1 MMELV
6 FLFRDVLNHVYFDKR
21 SLFLAGLR
29 KTLEKAN
36 KKNGEKYKAFSFEY
50 LKGDVRKPVL
60 SIVPSFSSSV
70 VVRLIPVVRF
80 TRSSSLELFLDAYF
94 EHYLCFPFF

>member
-1 MMELV
+1 MTV
-6 FLFRDVLNHVYFDKR
+6 FCFSYLHRDVLNHVYFDKR
-21 SLFLAGLR
+21 ALFLAGLR

-36 KKNGEKYKAFSFEY
+36 KKNGEKYKVFSFEY

-70 VVRLIPVVRF
+70 VVRLIPVVRLF
-80 TRSSSLELFLDAYF
+80 IHHLIVLSAVVLRRSL
-94 EHYLCFPFF
+94 